1 MGPWKKKRRQSQLSL
16 LQTEAETA
24 SISPSASPDI
34 SPRSSP
40 QRGPS
45 PEHPPLSDPAQSSPE
60 QQQQLP
66 SPALTPPAA
75 ASIEHTQENR
85 EEDEEGRPDDLLD
98 PALIGRTIKLVREDN
113 WSEDIFQTRSQE
125 TKILYENQRG

>member
-1 MGPWKKKRRQSQLSL
+1 MGPGKKKRRPSQLSL
-16 LQTEAETA
+16 LQAEAEAA

-34 SPRSSP
+34 SPSSS
-40 QRGPS
+40 RVPS
-45 PEHPPLSDPAQSSPE
+45 PEHDPVSPTHSLPE
-60 QQQQLP
+60 QQLP

-75 ASIEHTQENR
+75 ALVEDPLNGEG
-85 EEDEEGRPDDLLD
+85 DEEARPDDLLD

-113 WSEDIFQTRSQE
+113 WTEDIIQTRSQE